1 MGRCTSYY
9 FILFA
14 LIFTS
19 LTAKLPEL
27 TEKDV
32 TEQMQ
37 EILKAHAQHKELNR
51 ELMKRAFNNFLDELD
66 PTKTYFIESDIK
78 EWTDP
83 SDQTLDKALADYKKD
98 NFSTFQQIVDKFIE
112 VVPRKH
118 SIEEN
123 IDLENLPKEVKTDE
137 FKDLKWAKSEEE
149 LKDRIMKIKA
159 LQVKSSA
166 KLPEETK
173 QKALQ
178 RIAKRQTKFEEDVL
192 TPDPELKKRF
202 LLANSLKAFASSLDT
217 HTAYF
222 TPEEATQFMINVQQR
237 LFGIGAQLRDD
248 INGFTIVKI
257 IEGGP
262 AANSKELKVKDRI
275 IAVNGEPVV
284 GMDITDAVEL
294 IRGEENTPVSL
305 TLVREVQENA
315 QKKEET
321 HVVTLNRGSVVL
333 KETRY
338 EATYEPFGDGVI
350 VDLKLFSF
358 YQDKD
363 SSSAEDLEKAF
374 KDIQKEHHVK
384 GVILDLRSNAGGM
397 LTQAV
402 AVTGLFITKGTVV
415 SIKDDSGHIQHLRD
429 LDGKTMWDG
438 PLIVLINR
446 GSASASE
453 IVAQAL
459 QDYGRALIVGD
470 DHSFGKGSFQTFT
483 LGGTKANEVNPKGEF
498 KVTRGR
504 YYTVSGKTPQLVG
517 VQSDIVAPGI
527 FSESEVGEKY
537 NKYPLENDKIRPNFD
552 DDLLDVPFTQR
563 DRIRLLYKFDLQK
576 QLHTYDNIK
585 ERLKENSTHRQA
597 HNANY
602 QSFLKEV
609 KKKND
614 EFDPDQ
620 IEDFGQNDLQLQEA
634 FSIMKDM
641 ILLLGNAH

>member
-1 MGRCTSYY
+1 MDRRISYC
-9 FILFA
+9 FILLA
-14 LIFTS
+14 LILS
-19 LTAKLPEL
+19 PLTAKLPDL

-51 ELMKRAFNNFLDELD
+51 ELMKRAFNNYLDELD
-66 PTKTYFIESDIK
+66 PTKTYFIEKDIK

-83 SDQTLDKALADYKKD
+83 SDQTLDKALAEYKKD
-98 NFSTFQQIVDKFIE
+98 TFSTFQQITDKFIE
-112 VVPRKH
+112 VIPRKH
-118 SIEEN
+118 AIEET
-123 IDLENLPKEVKTDE
+123 IDLNNLPKDVNAEE
-137 FKDLKWAKSEEE
+137 FKDLKWAKSEDE
-149 LKDRIMKIKA
+149 LKDRILKIKA
-159 LQVKSSA
+159 LQAKSSA
-166 KLPEETK
+166 KLPEETR

-178 RIAKRQTKFEEDVL
+178 RIAKRQTKFEDDIL
-192 TPDPELKKRF
+192 TPDPELKKRSV
-202 LLANSLKAFASSLDT
+202 LTNALKAFASSLDT

-222 TPEEATQFMINVQQR
+222 TPDEATQFMINVQQR

-294 IRGEENTPVSL
+294 IRGEENTPVTL
-305 TLVREVQENA
+305 TLVREVQEDS
-315 QKKEET
+315 KKREET
-321 HVVTLNRGSVVL
+321 HDITLNRGSVVL

-374 KDIQKEHHVK
+374 KDIQKEHLVK

-415 SIKDDSGHIQHLRD
+415 SIKDDTGHIQHLRD

-459 QDYGRALIVGD
+459 QDYGRALIIGD

-517 VQSDIVAPGI
+517 VQSDIVTPGV

-576 QLHTYDNIK
+576 QLHTYDRIK
-585 ERLKENSTHRQA
+585 ERLKENSANRLA
-597 HNANY
+597 HNSNY

-609 KKKND
+609 KKKSD

-641 ILLLGNAH
+641 IVLLGNAH

>member
-1 MGRCTSYY
+1 MTAQIPLYLLVALS
-9 FILFA
+9 LFA
-14 LIFTS
+14 PIFG
-19 LTAKLPEL
+19 KLPEL

-32 TEQMQ
+32 TGQMQ

-51 ELMKRAFNNFLDELD
+51 ELMKRAFNNFADELD
-66 PTKTYFIESDIK
+66 PTKTYFIDSDIK
-78 EWTDP
+78 EWTEP

-98 NFSTFQQIVDKFIE
+98 NFSTFQKIVDKFVQVI
-112 VVPRKH
+112 PRRH
-118 SIEEN
+118 SLEES
-123 IDLENLPKEVKTDE
+123 IDMETLPKDVNADE
-137 FKDLKWAKSEEE
+137 FKDLKWVKNEDE
-149 LKDRIMKIKA
+149 LKDRLIKIKA

-166 KLPEETK
+166 KLPEETR
-173 QKALQ
+173 QKAMQ
-178 RIAKRQTKFEEDVL
+178 RIAKRQAKSEEDVL
-192 TPDPELKKRF
+192 TQDPELKNRF
-202 LLANSLKAFASSLDT
+202 ILTNALKAFASSLDT
-217 HTAYF
+217 HTSYF
-222 TPEEATQFMINVQQR
+222 TPDEATQFMINVQQR

-262 AANSKELKVKDRI
+262 AGNSKEIKVKDRV

-294 IRGEENTPVSL
+294 IRGEENTPVTL
-305 TLVREVQENA
+305 TIVREVVEGTG
-315 QKKEET
+315 KKEET
-321 HVVTLNRGSVVL
+321 HDITLNRGSVVL

-350 VDLKLFSF
+350 VDLRLFSF

-363 SSSAEDLEKAF
+363 SSSADDLEKAF
-374 KDIQKEHHVK
+374 REIQKEHLVK
-384 GVILDLRSNAGGM
+384 GVILDLRNNAGGM

-415 SIKDDSGHIQHLRD
+415 SVKDDSGHIQHLRD
-429 LDGKTMWDG
+429 LDGKTIWDG

-446 GSASASE
+446 ASASASE

-483 LGGTKANEVNPKGEF
+483 LGGTKASEVNPKGEF

-517 VQSDIVAPGI
+517 VQSDVQVPGV
-527 FSESEVGEKY
+527 FSESELGEQY
-537 NKYPLENDKIRPNFD
+537 NKYPLDNDKIKPNFD

-576 QLHTYDNIK
+576 QLHTYDRMK
-585 ERLKENSTHRQA
+585 ERLKDNSTKRVALNQ
-597 HNANY
+597 NY

-609 KKKND
+609 KKKGD

-620 IEDFGQNDLQLQEA
+620 VEDFGQNDLQLQEA
-634 FSIMKDM
+634 FNIMKDI
-641 ILLLGNAH
+641 ILLNSSP

>member
-1 MGRCTSYY
+1 MPLYRL
-9 FILFA
+9 LF
-14 LIFTS
+14 LLC
-19 LTAKLPEL
+19 LTLPLLGKLPEL

-32 TEQMQ
+32 TTQMD
-37 EILKAHAQHKELNR
+37 EILKAHAQHKQLNP
-51 ELMKRAFNNFLDELD
+51 ELMKRALSNFADELD
-66 PTKTYFIESDIK
+66 PTKTYFIEQDIK
-78 EWTDP
+78 QWIEP
-83 SDQTLDKALADYKKD
+83 SEQTLEKALSDYKKGD
-98 NFSTFQQIVDKFIE
+98 FSTFHQILDKLIA
-112 VVPRKH
+112 VIPRRH
-118 SIEEN
+118 TLETE
-123 IDLENLPKEVKTDE
+123 IDTATLPKEVNTDE
-137 FKDLKWAKSEEE
+137 FKDLKWAKTEQE
-149 LKDRIMKIKA
+149 LKERIAKIKA
-159 LQVKSSA
+159 LQIKSSA

-178 RIAKRQTKFEEDVL
+178 RIAKRQAKFEEEVL
-192 TPDPELKKRF
+192 TPNPELKNR
-202 LLANSLKAFASSLDT
+202 LVLTDALKALASSLDT

-222 TPEEATQFMINVQQR
+222 TPDEATQFMINVQQR

-262 AANSKELKVKDRI
+262 AANSKELKAKDRI

-294 IRGEENTPVSL
+294 IRGEENTPVTL
-305 TLVREVQENA
+305 TIVREVVEDS

-321 HVVTLNRGSVVL
+321 HDITLNRGSVVL

-338 EATYEPFGDGVI
+338 ESSYEPFGDGVI
-350 VDLKLFSF
+350 VDLRLFSF
-358 YQDKD
+358 YQDND

-374 KDIQKEHHVK
+374 KDIQKDHLIK
-384 GVILDLRSNAGGM
+384 GVILDLRNNSGGL

-415 SIKDDSGHIQHLRD
+415 SVKDDSGHIQHLRD
-429 LDGKTMWDG
+429 LDGKTLWDG

-446 GSASASE
+446 ASASASE

-483 LGGTKANEVNPKGEF
+483 LGGTKANEVNPKGEY

-517 VQSDIVAPGI
+517 VQSDVQVPGV
-527 FSESEVGEKY
+527 FSESEVGEQF
-537 NKYPLENDKIRPNFD
+537 NKYPLENDKIKPNFD
-552 DDLLDVPFTQR
+552 DDLLDIPFLQR

-576 QLHTYDNIK
+576 QLHTYDDIK
-585 ERLKENSTHRQA
+585 ERLKINSSGRIAQ
-597 HNANY
+597 NKNY

-609 KKKND
+609 KKKGD
-614 EFDPDQ
+614 EFDPEN

-634 FSIMKDM
+634 FNIMKDI
-641 ILLLGNAH
+641 ILMKNS